1 MIDIQG
7 LFVEQMKEKK
17 KRGWGAKFDEV
28 WGPSPGT
35 RDGVTFRGSMCV

>member
-17 KRGWGAKFDEV
+17 KRGWGKVNTYLGERKRKKRENENA
-28 WGPSPGT
+28 
-35 RDGVTFRGSMCV
+35 